1 LVFLISDCLD
11 DVESLLSGLQHLRFQ
26 GHEVTLFHV
35 LHPDEIDFPFDGM
48 VKFDGLELPQNVL
61 TRPHMIR
68 PAYRR
73 IVQKYLDDLRRG
85 CDTNRCDYVLL
96 DTTKPL
102 TIALTTYLARRL
114 KTKKS

>member
-1 LVFLISDCLD
+1 M
-11 DVESLLSGLQHLRFQ
+11 LSGLQHLRFQ

-73 IVQKYLDDLRRG
+73 IVQKYLHDLRRG
-85 CDTNRCDYVLL
+85 G
-96 DTTKPL
+96 
-102 TIALTTYLARRL
+102 RRNAAADSGSVQHHPHL
-114 KTKKS
+114 RSGGLV